1 MNIRD
6 FPNGRMEVREQI
18 VIMHSDNAVDGRPG
32 VWRFLMAVDSRLG
45 KDVFVYL
52 TEGDIAALEED
63 EAILAVA
70 TVRLLDLIRSD
81 PECRL
86 RDGRRVADV
95 DPRYLYTTLA

>member
-6 FPNGRMEVREQI
+6 FPNGHMEVREQI
-18 VIMHSDNAVDGRPG
+18 VVMKSDHALLGRPG

-45 KDVFVYL
+45 SDVWVYMPQ
-52 TEGDIAALEED
+52 GDVAVLEED
-63 EAILAVA
+63 EAILSVA
-70 TVRLLDLIRSD
+70 TARLLDLIRAD

-95 DPRYLYTTLA
+95 DARYLYSQLT